1 MCIKA
6 FLVCAL
12 GICGY
17 SNVVQI
23 VAGGLCP
30 YCYLVVFF
38 LGPSWFEVAQTLFA
52 VLLHHAQKKTK
63 VSPPAI
69 LFSFWWSCWCD
80 GWEKS
85 SPVGSCSMS
94 FLPSFASSR
103 WDGPRGSRGT
113 RPGPRVPKN
122 TPMRPSCHSRRS
134 RLAKECQGKG
144 RYGAEEPS
152 GYPISH
158 GAVVVK
164 SKQW

>member
-1 MCIKA
+1 M
-6 FLVCAL
+6 
-12 GICGY
+12 CGY
-17 SNVVQI
+17 SNAVQI
-23 VAGGLCP
+23 VAGCLCP

-38 LGPSWFEVAQTLFA
+38 LRSSWFEVGQTLFA

-103 WDGPRGSRGT
+103 WDGPRDHGAPLGRGCPKT
-113 RPGPRVPKN
+113 LQWGHLATHDDPGWPRSAK
-122 TPMRPSCHSRRS
+122 RR
-134 RLAKECQGKG
+134 G
-144 RYGAEEPS
+144 RYGAKEPSLS

-158 GAVVVK
+158 GAMVVK